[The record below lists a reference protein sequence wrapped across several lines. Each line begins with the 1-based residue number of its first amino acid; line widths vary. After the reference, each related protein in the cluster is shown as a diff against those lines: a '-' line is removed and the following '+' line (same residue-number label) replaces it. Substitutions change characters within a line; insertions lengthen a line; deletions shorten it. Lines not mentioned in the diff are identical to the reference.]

1 MNSKKSPTHMRPSK
15 RKNNQLRELIIE
27 PEYLINN
34 PFSCMI
40 KLGNTHVVCSATL
53 DEDVPRFLRKS
64 RKGWVTAEYGM
75 LTRSTGDRMK
85 REAAQGKQSG
95 RTQEIQRLIGRSLR
109 SIINTAGLGER
120 QIIVDC
126 DVINADGGTRTASIT
141 GGYVALQLLVRD
153 MINRRLIKEN
163 PLKAQVAAISCGI
176 YNGEAVL
183 DLDYPEDSE
192 AEIDGNFV
200 FTSDGGIVEIQA
212 SAEGKTCSD
221 EQFQEMFTLARGAM
235 QKLFAEQMRVLLG
248 V

>member
-1 MNSKKSPTHMRPSK
+1 MRPSK
-15 RKNNQLRELIIE
+15 RKNDQMRELIIE
-27 PEYLINN
+27 PGYLINN

-40 KLGNTHVVCSATL
+40 KLGNTHVICSATL
-53 DEDVPRFLRKS
+53 DEEVPRFLRKS
-64 RKGWVTAEYGM
+64 GKGWVTAEYGM
-75 LTRSTGDRMK
+75 LTRSTQDRMK
-85 REAAQGKQSG
+85 REASQGKQSG

-109 SIINTAGLGER
+109 SVVSTITLGER
-120 QIIVDC
+120 QIMVDC

-141 GGYVALQLLVRD
+141 GGYVALQLLIRD
-153 MINRRLIKEN
+153 MINRRLIRDN

-212 SAEGKTCSD
+212 SAESKTCSD
-221 EQFQEMFTLARGAM
+221 EQFQEMFTLAKGAM
-235 QKLFAEQMRVLLG
+235 QKLFAHQNKALLG